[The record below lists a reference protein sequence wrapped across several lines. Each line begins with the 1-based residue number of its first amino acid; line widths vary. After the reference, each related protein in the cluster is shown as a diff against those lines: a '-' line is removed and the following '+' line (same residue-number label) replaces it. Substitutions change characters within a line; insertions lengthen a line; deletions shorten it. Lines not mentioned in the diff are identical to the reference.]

1 MPTTA
6 VQTYSGTKLEPLINP
21 EEAYDSIF
29 RVALPASVT
38 YPQGTWVGEVIA
50 TPGTYKAY
58 VAANVDGSQ
67 NPVGVLQ
74 YPCSTDALGNITIV
88 GEWGQTH
95 SSAPMYT
102 RGTYRTAELVQGATP
117 GAMDAA
123 GLTKVSGHLVEG
135 TFVTGVLSF

>member
-1 MPTTA
+1 MPTTP

-29 RVALPASVT
+29 RVALPANVT
-38 YPQGTWVGEVIA
+38 YPQGTWLGEVTA

-58 VAANVDGSQ
+58 VATAADGSQ
-67 NPVGVLQ
+67 NPVGLLQ
-74 YPCSTDALGNITIV
+74 YPCSTDALGNITSI

-102 RGTYRTAELVQGATP
+102 RGVYRTSELVQAPTP
-117 GAMDAA
+117 GAMDTA
-123 GLTKVSGHLVEG
+123 GLGKVSGHLVEG
-135 TFVTGVLSF
+135 TLVTGVLTF